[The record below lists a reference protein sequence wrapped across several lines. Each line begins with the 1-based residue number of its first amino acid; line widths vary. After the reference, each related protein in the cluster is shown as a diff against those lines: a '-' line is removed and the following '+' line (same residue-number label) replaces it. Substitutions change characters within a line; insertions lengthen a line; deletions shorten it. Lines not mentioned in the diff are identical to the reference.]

1 MNFKTNKAYAGFE
14 TESYLVVAYGLGL
27 LDSKKTTEI
36 ELLEPGVDE
45 YKNFLDLSISNLES
59 HSKFLHNINVS
70 NNN

>member
-1 MNFKTNKAYAGFE
+1 M
-14 TESYLVVAYGLGL
+14 LVLKQKVSSSVDSQLFGLGL